1 MRSVKGVYMSNVEE
15 RLKKLRDLREKLC
28 SKHPAWRDGFEIKDW
43 VVSELEQ
50 IQSLAESPE
59 VSKEKVA
66 EKAASIL
73 EALKPKGE

>member
-1 MRSVKGVYMSNVEE
+1 MRSVRGVYMSNVEE

-50 IQSLAESPE
+50 NFAY
-59 VSKEKVA
+59 V
-66 EKAASIL
+66 
-73 EALKPKGE
+73 